1 MIIYILEILFA
12 GMCVGL
18 ASSVTVGPVAV
29 LCIQRTLSKGFL
41 SGLMSG
47 FGVAFA
53 DAILAILAFTVF
65 ALLKSYIDQYNT
77 IIQIC
82 AGIFV
87 IIVGIFIFFKN
98 PVPQIRKNR
107 AGKTFLWQDF
117 ASMFGFTLANFVVI
131 IPYIL
136 AFFAM
141 FNIDLSGHKSSEDPE
156 DKSIVDA
163 PETKVEIAAE
173 EVASYDDLEAATAS
187 PSAGK
192 VPNVE
197 YVVMADEHTQSNDV
211 DKVEEAVGVDAS
223 KTQVATEDESTVNDK
238 SSRVGGFVY
247 NVLIILGFLLGAMA
261 WWLALT
267 AIINL
272 FRKGFRPRHML
283 TINHIAGVVIGVLGI
298 YTLLSVLIK

>member
-1 MIIYILEILFA
+1 MIVDILEILFA

-29 LCIQRTLSKGFL
+29 LCIQRTLSKGAL

-53 DAILAILAFTVF
+53 DAILAILAFSVF
-65 ALLKSYIDQYNT
+65 ALLKSYIDEYYT
-77 IIQIC
+77 AIQIC

-87 IIVGIFIFFKN
+87 IIVGAFIFFKN

-107 AGKTFLWQDF
+107 SGRTNLWQDF

-141 FNIDLSGHKSSEDPE
+141 FNVELSTAQRDENVNNQQAVVETTQSTTKSTIPSTGEEVEGFAFEDEADAEASPESESE
-156 DKSIVDA
+156 AA
-163 PETKVEIAAE
+163 PSVATTQQETK
-173 EVASYDDLEAATAS
+173 T
-187 PSAGK
+187 PQ
-192 VPNVE
+192 NVE
-197 YVVMADEHTQSNDV
+197 RGMNS
-211 DKVEEAVGVDAS
+211 
-223 KTQVATEDESTVNDK
+223 
-238 SSRVGGFVY
+238 FFY
-247 NVLIILGFLLGAMA
+247 NALIILGFLLGAMA

-267 AIINL
+267 SIINL

-283 TINHIAGVVIGVLGI
+283 TINHIAGVVIGILGI
-298 YTLLSVLIK
+298 YTLLAVLIKL